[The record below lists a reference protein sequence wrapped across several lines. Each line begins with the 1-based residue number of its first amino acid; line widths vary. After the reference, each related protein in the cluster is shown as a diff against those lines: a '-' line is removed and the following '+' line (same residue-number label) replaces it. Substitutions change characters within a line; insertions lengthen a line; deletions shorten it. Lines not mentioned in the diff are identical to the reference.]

1 MKPIQLFVPTFEVE
15 SCLNEIRECLE
26 KGWTGLGFKTV
37 QFEEK
42 WKEYTGFKH
51 AHFLNSAT
59 AGLNLTFDILAGQ
72 YNWDENSEVITTPLT
87 FISTNHAILLSGLKP
102 IFADVDDT
110 LCLSP
115 KSIEKSITEHT
126 KAVLFVGI
134 GGNTGHYQEV
144 VDICRKNNLKLV
156 LDAAHMAGTRLN
168 GEIPGSEADVVVY
181 SFQAVKNLPTA
192 DSGMICFKDEALDD
206 IARKKTWLGINKDTY
221 LRTNSEGTYKWRY
234 DVEYVG
240 HKYHGNSIMA
250 SIALAQLGVLDRDN
264 SYRRQVVAW
273 YEAGFQPYKDKIK
286 MVTVPENCESSRHL
300 FQIIVENRDE
310 VMLALNQQSI
320 FPGVH
325 YVDNT
330 EYKMYR
336 YADGTCPNAR
346 YYSNHIISLPMH
358 MQLTYED
365 VQRIIRAVSEAAK
378 EMGGADELHFTASNI
393 I

>member
-1 MKPIQLFVPTFEVE
+1 MKPIQLFVPTFEID
-15 SCLNEIRECLE
+15 SCLEEIRECLE

-37 QFEEK
+37 QFEER
-42 WKEYTGFKH
+42 WKEYTGLKH

-59 AGLNLTFDILAGQ
+59 SGLNLAFDILSEQ
-72 YNWDENSEVITTPLT
+72 NNWDENAEVITTPLT

-102 IFADVDDT
+102 VFADVDDT

-115 KSIEKSITEHT
+115 KSIEHCITENT
-126 KAVLFVGI
+126 KAVLYVGI

-144 VDICRKNNLKLV
+144 VDICQKHNLKLI

-168 GEIPGSEADVVVY
+168 GKIPGSEADVVVY

-192 DSGMICFKDEALDD
+192 DSGMICFKEQTFDN

-221 LRTNSEGTYKWRY
+221 VRTNSQSTYKWRY

-250 SIALAQLGVLDRDN
+250 SIAIAQLSVLDRDN
-264 SYRRQVVAW
+264 AYRRQMAAW
-273 YEAGFQPYKDKIK
+273 YEAGFQPYKNKVKLI
-286 MVTVPENCESSRHL
+286 TLPENCESSRHL
-300 FQIIVENRDE
+300 FQIVVENRDE
-310 VMLALNQQSI
+310 VMLALNQQEI
-320 FPGVH
+320 YPGVH

-336 YADGTCPNAR
+336 YAEGTCPNAR

-365 VQRIIRAVSEAAK
+365 VQRIIKAVTEAAQD
-378 EMGGADELHFTASNI
+378 GGANL
-393 I
+393 